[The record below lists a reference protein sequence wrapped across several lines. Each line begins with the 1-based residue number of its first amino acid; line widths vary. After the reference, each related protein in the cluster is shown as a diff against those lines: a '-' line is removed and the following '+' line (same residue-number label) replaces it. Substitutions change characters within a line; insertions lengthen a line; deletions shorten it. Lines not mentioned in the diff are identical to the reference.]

1 MILITVGTE
10 KYPFNRLMLWIDLLA
25 NHGFLDS
32 EQEEIVVQYGNCTI
46 LPTGVKVYKLL
57 PETEFSHLLKR
68 ARLVIAHCGEG
79 TMDLLTEL
87 EKPFVLVP
95 RQHRFGEHLD
105 DHQLELAEVLK
116 ELGFAIAYSPGDLA
130 RFLFDPQSE
139 PMIHVGEMLST
150 KLCQKLSDRFPTNA

>member
-1 MILITVGTE
+1 MILVTVGTE
-10 KYPFNRLMLWIDLLA
+10 KYPFNRLMLWIDLL
-25 NHGFLDS
+25 NKYGFLNS
-32 EQEEIVVQYGNCTI
+32 EQEEIVVQYGTCTI
-46 LPTGVKVYKLL
+46 LPMGVKVYKLL
-57 PETEFSHLLKR
+57 PETEFSRFLEK

-116 ELGFAIAYSPGDLA
+116 NLGFAIAYSPGDLA
-130 RFLFDPQSE
+130 RFLFSNQSE
-139 PMIHVGEMLST
+139 PMIHLGEMLSAN
-150 KLCQKLSDRFPTNA
+150 LCQKLSDRFPTYG

>member
-1 MILITVGTE
+1 
-10 KYPFNRLMLWIDLLA
+10 
-25 NHGFLDS
+25 
-32 EQEEIVVQYGNCTI
+32 
-46 LPTGVKVYKLL
+46 
-57 PETEFSHLLKR
+57 
-68 ARLVIAHCGEG
+68 
-79 TMDLLTEL
+79 MDLLTEL

-139 PMIHVGEMLST
+139 PMIHVGEMLSA
-150 KLCQKLSDRFPTNA
+150 KLCQKLRDRFPANA